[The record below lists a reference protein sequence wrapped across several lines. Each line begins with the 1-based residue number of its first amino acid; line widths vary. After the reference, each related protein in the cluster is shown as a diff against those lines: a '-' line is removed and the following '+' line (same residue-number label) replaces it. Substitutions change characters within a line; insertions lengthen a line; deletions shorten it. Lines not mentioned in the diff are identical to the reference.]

1 MILIKMIMKV
11 MIMIMRSKN
20 LGTSLGRGKAPVSGK
35 DQHEQ
40 SAGVSQ
46 GALLLHTDHDDDA
59 GGDGDGGGD
68 DDDDGDGGDG
78 FLSNIDLM
86 FGSSLKI

>member
-1 MILIKMIMKV
+1 MMILIKMIMKV

-59 GGDGDGGGD
+59 MMRVVMVMVVAMTTMMVMVEMVS
-68 DDDDGDGGDG
+68 
-78 FLSNIDLM
+78 FQTLI
-86 FGSSLKI
+86 

>member
-1 MILIKMIMKV
+1 MMILIKIIMIL

-59 GGDGDGGGD
+59 MMRVVMVMVVAMMVVMVMVEMVS
-68 DDDDGDGGDG
+68 
-78 FLSNIDLM
+78 FQTLI
-86 FGSSLKI
+86 

>member
-1 MILIKMIMKV
+1 MMILIKMIMIL

-59 GGDGDGGGD
+59 MMRLVMVMVGAMTMMVVMVEMVS
-68 DDDDGDGGDG
+68 
-78 FLSNIDLM
+78 FQTLI
-86 FGSSLKI
+86 

>member
-1 MILIKMIMKV
+1 MILIKIIMIL
-11 MIMIMRSKN
+11 MIMIRMSKN

-59 GGDGDGGGD
+59 MMQLVMVVAMTMMVVMVEMVS
-68 DDDDGDGGDG
+68 
-78 FLSNIDLM
+78 FQTLI
-86 FGSSLKI
+86 

>member
-1 MILIKMIMKV
+1 MILIKMIMIV
-11 MIMIMRSKN
+11 IIMIMRSKN

-59 GGDGDGGGD
+59 MMRLVMVVAMTMMVVMVEMVS
-68 DDDDGDGGDG
+68 
-78 FLSNIDLM
+78 FQTLI
-86 FGSSLKI
+86 

>member
-1 MILIKMIMKV
+1 MMILIKIIMIKMT
-11 MIMIMRSKN
+11 MIMRSKN

-46 GALLLHTDHDDDA
+46 GALLLHTDHDDDEMMRVVMVMVVA
-59 GGDGDGGGD
+59 MMVVMVEMVS
-68 DDDDGDGGDG
+68 
-78 FLSNIDLM
+78 FQTLI
-86 FGSSLKI
+86 